1 MSRHPGSPSGYTIDI
16 AVIGGGMVGSAAA
29 LALSRL
35 GYSVAVVEAGHAPE
49 YPGQEHELRVSAI
62 SPASARLLDEL
73 GAWAGI
79 LAHRTSPYEHMFV
92 WDASGHGSVSFDAAD
107 IGLPQLGHI
116 VENATVHAALVE
128 RILAGGQIRY
138 LAETRVTDIQWLD
151 SGNIVRLDNG
161 RQLNCSLLVGAD
173 GGNSQLRRTAGLVT
187 RGHPY
192 RQTAIVANVRTEL
205 PHDRTAWQRFLPT
218 GPLAFLPLSDGSCS
232 IVWSADDPLARKLL
246 ALDEAAFEIRLA
258 EAFASRLGGVKLA
271 SQRAGFPLLY
281 ANSESYS
288 AHRLALVGDA
298 AHRIHPLAGQGVNLG
313 LGDVAELAATLGQ
326 ARSNGRDAGDSM
338 YLRRY
343 ARARRAQA
351 SMMMV
356 GMDGI
361 QHLFGSDS
369 KVLEAARNAGL
380 RMVDKSMLLKD
391 FFMHQAAGERFRF

>member
-1 MSRHPGSPSGYTIDI
+1 MRKNRGSPSGHTVDI

-35 GYSVAVVEAGHAPE
+35 GYSVAVIEAGQAPGF
-49 YPGQEHELRVSAI
+49 PGDVHELRVSAI

-79 LAHRTSPYEHMFV
+79 MAHRTSPYERMFV
-92 WDASGHGSVSFDAAD
+92 WDAGGYGSVSFDAAD

-116 VENATVHAALVE
+116 IENATVHAALVE
-128 RILAGGQIRY
+128 RIRAGGQIRY
-138 LAETRVTDIQWLD
+138 LVETRIADIQWQD
-151 SGNIVRLDNG
+151 SGNIVRLDDG
-161 RQLNCSLLVGAD
+161 RQISCALLVGAD
-173 GGNSQLRRTAGLVT
+173 GGNSQLRRAAGLGT

-192 RQTAIVANVRTEL
+192 HQTAIVANVQTEL
-205 PHDRTAWQRFLPT
+205 PHDRTAWQRFLAT

-232 IVWSADDPLARKLL
+232 IVWSADDPLARELL
-246 ALDEAAFEIRLA
+246 ALDETVFERRLE
-258 EAFASRLGGVKLA
+258 EAFASRLGAVKLA

-313 LGDVAELAATLGQ
+313 LGDVVELAAALGQ
-326 ARSNGRDAGDSM
+326 ARLSGRDAGDAM

-351 SMMMV
+351 TMMMV

-361 QHLFGSDS
+361 QHLFGSDNRA
-369 KVLEAARNAGL
+369 LMAARNAGL
-380 RMVDKSMLLKD
+380 RMVDNSMLLKG
-391 FFMHQAAGERFRF
+391 FFMYQAAAERYRF